1 MDESIWDWNQLL
13 DFNIEDHL
21 QLPLDDDDQDTM
33 INNTNLHASSSSNT
47 NDLAGA
53 CPELDASSNKKHKSK
68 TKMAFTMCQVPG
80 CECGKFHVLSDF
92 DEGRRSCRRKL
103 ERHNNRRRRKSS
115 DPKGSVFQSADCN
128 DNAGKGDSNSL
139 NIQSF
144 WEKDYVSCV
153 FYLLVEVKVIARDV
167 HQPGVKSTTSATA
180 GEDSFVTCE
189 GHNSVQGS
197 THAQTVYRDSI
208 TSLAGET
215 HIDEERENN
224 GDDNTDFSSMCPTG
238 RISFKLYDWN
248 PAEFPCRLR
257 HQIFQWLASMPL
269 ELEGYIRPGCTILT
283 IFIAMPKFMWVKLN
297 EDPVHDLQRRE
308 RFSCWKQDLVND
320 WYLDS
325 VGVNGLVGLRVTF
338 GA

>member
-1 MDESIWDWNQLL
+1 MRGEAYV
-13 DFNIEDHL
+13 
-21 QLPLDDDDQDTM
+21 T
-33 INNTNLHASSSSNT
+33 
-47 NDLAGA
+47 
-53 CPELDASSNKKHKSK
+53 
-68 TKMAFTMCQVPG
+68 
-80 CECGKFHVLSDF
+80 
-92 DEGRRSCRRKL
+92 
-103 ERHNNRRRRKSS
+103 
-115 DPKGSVFQSADCN
+115 VFFSFV
-128 DNAGKGDSNSL
+128 L

-153 FYLLVEVKVIARDV
+153 FYLLVEVKVIARAV
-167 HQPGVKSTTSATA
+167 RQPGVKSTTSATA
-180 GEDSFVTCE
+180 GEDSFVICE

-248 PAEFPCRLR
+248 PAEFPRRLR

-297 EDPVHDLQRRE
+297 EDPVVCIYDLFALPKNMLLRRD
-308 RFSCWKQDLVND
+308 RFYINLNSMIFSVVKGLGRMTWTHARSNVALSHGQAMTPPPMRIYTCQFFGLGQETV
-320 WYLDS
+320 YLT
-325 VGVNGLVGLRVTF
+325 GFLC
-338 GA
+338 